1 MGLQVTPNR
10 LDQRSASPQFK
21 QPSSTSTV
29 RRGGLS
35 TASLS
40 TSTTNSQNQ
49 RCTEIFGRSFLTCAR
64 VNSSA
69 QRIANDLAW
78 RKNTVLVL
86 SETVLVIVIEMGH
99 Q

>member
-1 MGLQVTPNR
+1 MIDLTLIAFR
-10 LDQRSASPQFK
+10 ARARA
-21 QPSSTSTV
+21 
-29 RRGGLS
+29 RR
-35 TASLS
+35 TAR
-40 TSTTNSQNQ
+40 TK
-49 RCTEIFGRSFLTCAR
+49 RCTEVFGSSFLTCAR

-78 RKNTVLVL
+78 SKNTVLVL

>member
-29 RRGGLS
+29 SLS

-49 RCTEIFGRSFLTCAR
+49 RCTEIFGSSFLTCAR